1 MEAKKGT
8 AGEYG
13 PEFAA
18 RTTGKQQGSSI
29 SGRLSA
35 LGARAADHYAVLCCT
50 MDYFNEMS
58 ELIGEEVMQSVHAA
72 LVAQVEQE
80 MQGGEFLCQSTDDGF
95 FALLQMPDREAVDR
109 RVERWGHILR
119 RVARVSRIPFVLSLT
134 VGVYP
139 ASGAETSASDSQL
152 FRRAT
157 FAQRSGRI
165 HTNPCVRYYSDA
177 VYQSYI
183 RHRYLELQ
191 MHTALQSGQF
201 VVNLQPQYRLCDG
214 QIIGAEALVR
224 WNNPEMGL
232 LMPDEFIPLFES
244 DHFILQLDLYMLEEV
259 CKLQNRWWLNGMRTV
274 PISVNFSRL
283 HATTGCFLPRLTA
296 VLEKYD
302 IPPDLL
308 QVEWTESAFLEED
321 VSIGEIAEQMRS
333 VGLCVAM
340 DDFGSGYSSLNS
352 LSRLPIDI
360 VKLDKGFFHFEEMDD
375 RCRLMLESIISAL
388 KDLKYKIIAEGV
400 EHEWQRDFLRGLGC
414 DAAQGYYFSRPLN
427 VSAFET
433 LVNA

>member
-1 MEAKKGT
+1 MEAKKDT
-8 AGEYG
+8 AGNYE

-18 RTTGKQQGSSI
+18 KTTEKQQDSSI

-35 LGARAADHYAVLCCT
+35 LGAQGAGRYAVLCCT
-50 MDYFNEMS
+50 MDYFSEMS
-58 ELIGEEVMQSVHAA
+58 ELIGEEVMQSVRAA
-72 LVAQVEQE
+72 LIAQVEQE

-95 FALLQMPDREAVDR
+95 LAVLQMPGREAMDR

-119 RVARVSRIPFVLSLT
+119 RAARVSHIPFVLSLT
-134 VGVYP
+134 AGVYP
-139 ASGAETSASDSQL
+139 ASGAEAGASDGQL
-152 FRRAT
+152 FRRAS

-165 HTNPCVRYYSDA
+165 YTSPSVRYYSEA
-177 VYQSYI
+177 VFQSYI

-191 MHTALQSGQF
+191 MHTALLGGQF
-201 VVNLQPQYRLCDG
+201 VVYLQPQYRLCDG
-214 QIIGAEALVR
+214 RIIGAEALVR

-259 CKLQNRWWLNGMRTV
+259 CKLQNRWWLQGMRTV

-283 HATTGCFLPRLTA
+283 HATTECFLSRLTA

-321 VSIGEIAEQMRS
+321 VPIGEIAEQMRS

-360 VKLDKGFFHFEEMDD
+360 VKLDKGFFHFEEMDK
-375 RCRLMLESIISAL
+375 RCRLMLESVVSAL
-388 KDLKYKIIAEGV
+388 KDLKYKVIAEGV

-427 VSAFET
+427 VPAFET